1 MHNHFLSS
9 TSTLEWL
16 SCVGMSRHEFLR
28 GHQPLFGQACLLKG
42 WDKPGIVLG
51 SADKHPGAWVFL
63 LGSRNLSGKP
73 HQIGHGHNSSALTI
87 DQVSRDLQ

>member
-1 MHNHFLSS
+1 MHNHFLNS

-42 WDKPGIVLG
+42 WDKPAIVLAT
-51 SADKHPGAWVFL
+51 ADKHPGRVTQA
-63 LGSRNLSGKP
+63 GSHIRL
-73 HQIGHGHNSSALTI
+73 GHGHNSSALSI
-87 DQVSRDLQ
+87 DQVPRDLQ

>member
-1 MHNHFLSS
+1 MHNHFLNS

-42 WDKPGIVLG
+42 WDKPAIVLA
-51 SADKHPGAWVFL
+51 SADKHPGAWVFFA
-63 LGSRNLSGKP
+63 GV
-73 HQIGHGHNSSALTI
+73 A
-87 DQVSRDLQ
+87 